1 MRRHSLSLLSVG
13 LLLLGLYGLNACA
26 TEIEA
31 KAAEIKLPTLQCNS
45 CVKTVS
51 AALKKMDGVQEVN
64 VNLEAKIVQVTYDA
78 GKIDVA
84 GLEKAVA
91 ASGYAANDT
100 KADPKAYAKLAKC
113 CKVPE

>member
-51 AALKKMDGVQEVN
+51 AALEKVDGVETVH
-64 VNLEAKIVQVTYDA
+64 VDLEAKKAHVTFDA
-78 GKIDVA
+78 GRTDLA

-91 ASGYAANDT
+91 ASGYAANDK
-100 KADPKAYAKLAKC
+100 KADAKAYDKLATC